1 MIPIPLGKHDL
12 DFADNTDHT
21 DHTDYTDHADHT
33 DHTDH
38 TDHIDQEPTVFA
50 LTDVDHGL
58 WEWRIC
64 FLSRCVGFTYL
75 A

>member
-33 DHTDH
+33 DHTAVSYTH
-38 TDHIDQEPTVFA
+38 LTLPTIYSV
-50 LTDVDHGL
+50 
-58 WEWRIC
+58 
-64 FLSRCVGFTYL
+64 
-75 A
+75 